1 MKYLFKKLGQKYTW
15 RKIFL
20 DRLTEPLHLNL
31 FSLFVLIF
39 GNYRQKVFFDLVVR
53 PQYAFGI
60 LNSAQIAKSLGF
72 KKVTLIEFG
81 VGSGAGL
88 MNMIEL
94 ARKTKKATG
103 IDFQI
108 VGFDTG
114 AGMPKAKDFR
124 DHPDLYSQ
132 GDFPMEWEKLSL
144 ALQGEAQIFIGE
156 IKNSLEKFIAAL
168 SPDAPIGFVSLDV
181 DYYSSAVDALNLFKV
196 LPQYFLPTTHIHV
209 DDIQLEPHNSLCG
222 ELRAIKEFNASQKER
237 ILERHSFFENR
248 RIFRNATWLKHM
260 YQLHL
265 LDHPTRLEPPPQPT
279 RRLENPYF

>member
-1 MKYLFKKLGQKYTW
+1 MKYLFKKLGQKQTW
-15 RKIFL
+15 KKIFL
-20 DRLTEPLHLNL
+20 DRLTEPLHLNFL
-31 FSLFVLIF
+31 SLFVLLF

-60 LNSAQIAKSLGF
+60 LAGAQAAKNLGF

-94 ARKTKKATG
+94 ARKTKRATG

-124 DHPDLYSQ
+124 DHPDLYSE
-132 GDFPMEWEKLSL
+132 GDFPMDWGKLSK

-156 IKNSLEKFIAAL
+156 IKDSLEKFIAAL
-168 SPDAPIGFVSLDV
+168 TPSAPIGFVALDV
-181 DYYSSAVDALNLFKV
+181 DYYSSAVDALNLFKA
-196 LPQYFLPTTHIHV
+196 PAPYFLPTTHIHV

-222 ELRAIKEFNASQKER
+222 ELLAIKEFNAGQNQR
-237 ILERHSFFENR
+237 IIEHHIFFENR
-248 RIFRNATWLKHM
+248 RIFRNATWLKHI

-265 LDHPTRLEPPPQPT
+265 LDHPARIASVPQKT
-279 RRLENPYF
+279 RRLENPYL